1 MMAKGAKHKNPVQA
15 AAWGGWLTLPAL
27 LLIAVQSGYLLIQ
40 GESFCPTS
48 GCTIV
53 EERSP
58 LSPLLLN
65 GAGFAFFALLCVLFV
80 GVRRYGGGLFAG
92 LLGPLLLAGM
102 AVEGVLFTFQYQ
114 TGAFCL
120 YCCTLLAAVVLLN
133 TSLGWRQGL
142 RALFVFA
149 AVVATAVLFLVPK
162 GQGLAQYSIEAG
174 TLALKKGEGREERYF
189 FFAEECSHCKT
200 ALAALAE
207 DRAATLHL
215 NPLAPLRQLALP
227 SGMERRDDF
236 TPEAN
241 RAFLA
246 QLGITTVPV
255 LLMRQEGG
263 GMRILQ
269 GEREIM
275 AHIRGTGASRPEAEL
290 RQGQSSASPMDFL
303 IPGSD
308 GCSTDTGCSQ

>member
-1 MMAKGAKHKNPVQA
+1 MEKDRGRNPPVQA
-15 AAWGGWLTLPAL
+15 AAWGGWLAL
-27 LLIAVQSGYLLIQ
+27 LALLVIAAQSGYLLTQ

-48 GCTIV
+48 GCAIV

-58 LSPLLLN
+58 LPPLILN

-80 GVRRYGGGLFAG
+80 GVRRHGGGVVAA
-92 LLGPLLLAGM
+92 LLGLLLLAGM

-120 YCCTLLAAVVLLN
+120 YCCALLAAVGLLN
-133 TSLGWRQGL
+133 AGLGWKQGL

-149 AVVATAVLFLVPK
+149 AVVASTVVFMAPG
-162 GQGLAQYSIEAG
+162 GQGQAQRSIEAG
-174 TLALKKGEGREERYF
+174 TLALKQGRGGEERYF
-189 FFAEECSHCKT
+189 FFAEECTHCKSALT
-200 ALAALAE
+200 ALVQDNGE
-207 DRAATLHL
+207 ATLRL

-227 SGMERRDDF
+227 SGVERQPDF
-236 TPEAN
+236 TPEVN
-241 RAFLA
+241 QAFLA
-246 QLGITTVPV
+246 QLGIKTVPV
-255 LLMRQEGG
+255 LLVRQEGSD
-263 GMRILQ
+263 MRILL

-275 AHIRGTGASRPEAEL
+275 AHIRGKAASRPEAEP
-290 RQGQSSASPMDFL
+290 RQGESFAPPTDFL